1 MDSSYG
7 WAHYHLNA
15 HTDTFPPKPIT
26 SYYDT
31 RQIDNGMTCRFFYTC
46 PPLLRRISRRHAPRT
61 RDNPA
66 HMVTSNIPTK
76 LPFPLD
82 MRLHVFLFGQN
93 NLNTLYFC
101 KRIVLSFNWAVYIL
115 SQCVFIFDFFYPI
128 YTIQYFQ
135 YLNRNGISARY
146 IYIYIYIRVF
156 YSVKI
161 NFKQCQSPIPV

>member
-1 MDSSYG
+1 MALPLKGAYRHIPAKTD
-7 WAHYHLNA
+7 HL
-15 HTDTFPPKPIT
+15 

-46 PPLLRRISRRHAPRT
+46 ISRRHAPPRT

-66 HMVTSNIPTK
+66 HTVTSNILTK
-76 LPFPLD
+76 LPLD

-128 YTIQYFQ
+128 YTIQYFK
-135 YLNRNGISARY
+135 YLNRNGIPARY
-146 IYIYIYIRVF
+146 IYFVKSSSHSVCF

-161 NFKQCQSPIPV
+161 NFKHCQSPIPV